1 MVQRSKIRQSALQF
15 IYASLQ
21 SGEASIARDL
31 FWGIA
36 QEKQR
41 SHYINAFVKAI
52 LHSARSSVKSFDA
65 LSEHVSR
72 ITRALE
78 GDMVTITLRETLER
92 YYAASQRMEASI
104 ASLQLMHT
112 DKRFDSDDELL
123 DEALNIVQQATVC
136 FAFAGE
142 YSQAT
147 LDFPAYEDEF
157 LPFVAVLKTRGRLE
171 QGLQAFSDIKALPA
185 EGEFRGLVQSFL
197 DLEELRPAVEEMAL
211 PALDRQAEWDKLISP
226 LLKRYSLDR
235 LDVLDR
241 SILYLSL
248 YELKGAQLPLP
259 IVISEATALANTY
272 SGSKSAPFIHGVLAA
287 AAVAPEPQDEPEEEV
302 EQLEPLE
309 IMQEQPQIVLDDE
322 PTE

>member
-1 MVQRSKIRQSALQF
+1 MIQRSKIRQSALQF
-15 IYASLQ
+15 IYATLQ

-31 FWGIA
+31 FWSIA

-41 SHYINAFVKAI
+41 SHFIQAFTKAI
-52 LHSARSSVKSFDA
+52 LHTSRSSTASFDA
-65 LSEHVSR
+65 LSEQVSR

-78 GDMVTITLRETLER
+78 GDMMTLGLRESLER
-92 YYAASQRMEASI
+92 YYGASQRMESSV

-112 DKRFDSDDELL
+112 DKRFDSDEELL
-123 DEALNIVQQATVC
+123 DESHSIVRQAGIC
-136 FAFAGE
+136 SAFAAE
-142 YSQAT
+142 YTQAT
-147 LDFPAYEDEF
+147 LDFPAYEEEF
-157 LPFVAVLKTRGRLE
+157 LPLVPVLKRRSRIE
-171 QGLQAFSDIKALPA
+171 QSLQVFTDIKALPA
-185 EGEFRGLVQSFL
+185 EGEFRGLVQSCL

-259 IVISEATALANTY
+259 IVISEATALANTF

-287 AAVAPEPQDEPEEEV
+287 AATAPEPQDDPEDED
-302 EQLEPLE
+302 QLEPLP
-309 IMQEQPQIVLDDE
+309 IVQEQPQVVLDDE
-322 PTE
+322 SAD